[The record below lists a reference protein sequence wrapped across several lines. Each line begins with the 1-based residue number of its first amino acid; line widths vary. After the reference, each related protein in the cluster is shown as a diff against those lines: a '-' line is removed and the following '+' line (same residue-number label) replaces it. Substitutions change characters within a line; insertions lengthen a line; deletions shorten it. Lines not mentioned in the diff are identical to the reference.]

1 MTAIDSAALAA
12 LSAADR
18 ETFVARLGAIF
29 EHSPWIA
36 AAAWSARPF
45 ADLEALHAAMV
56 RAIELAPRAQQ
67 LALIRSHPE
76 LAGKEAA
83 AGTLTS
89 ESTQEQ
95 ASVGLDRCT
104 AEELAQVRQLNQ
116 RYRERH
122 GFPFV
127 IAVRG
132 LGKDKILAALE
143 ARANKNT
150 EIEVGEAL
158 QQIARIGRLRLEALL
173 AK

>member
-29 EHSPWIA
+29 EHSPWIV

-122 GFPFV
+122 G
-127 IAVRG
+127 
-132 LGKDKILAALE
+132 KILAALE